1 MTAIVERDL
10 PPGAWKDLLPHAL
23 SIIEDI
29 KNHGTPDPFWTF
41 GGGTVLMFRY
51 QHRLSKDIDIFVPD
65 PQYLGFVT
73 PRLSDV
79 AAAVSADYV
88 EDQGTYVK
96 LIRPEGEI
104 DFVASPNL
112 TESPFETWNIS
123 GQHIRVETAVE
134 IVAKK
139 LWHRGDRATARDLFD
154 LSLVIQREPQALVKA
169 AKFLLKNAD
178 PFISQ
183 IASRASVLKMQF
195 SEIDALTY
203 RPNYDDAAERA
214 TQFLSSLK

>member
-1 MTAIVERDL
+1 MGNVNVRDL
-10 PPGAWKDLLPHAL
+10 PDGAWKDLLPHAL
-23 SIIEDI
+23 SLIEEI
-29 KNHGTPDPFWTF
+29 KSHGTSDPFWTL

-65 PQYLGFVT
+65 PQYLSFVT

-79 AAAVSADYV
+79 AAAISDQYV
-88 EDQGTYVK
+88 EDQSSYVK

-112 TESPFETWNIS
+112 TDSPFEMWHID
-123 GQHIRVETAVE
+123 GHHIRVETAAE

-154 LSLVIQREPQALVKA
+154 LSLVIEREPEALIKA
-169 AKFLLKNAD
+169 ATFLLKNAD
-178 PFISQ
+178 VFINQ
-183 IASRASVLKMQF
+183 ITSRKTVLERQF
-195 SEIDALTY
+195 AEIDTLAYTPTY
-203 RPNYDDAAERA
+203 DEAAERA
-214 TQFLSSLK
+214 ATFLQSL